1 MRFYLTFLVTFCCI
15 FITLGT
21 TQEPAPAP
29 VRTPEQE
36 AALQTQKMQKELNL
50 NNDQLQSIYEINL
63 KHARERQ
70 VSNSRSK
77 ALERSRNK
85 NSEIR
90 QVLTPDQYNRLQDRR
105 YERYP
110 VDGSIYNRTTT
121 PQQQRTQPAN
131 ERRGETVTPRVN
143 SENLQNRTQSV
154 RQQYPNTNTRTVV
167 PSSGRNI
174 QVNPTVRNNNQA
186 QSREN
191 TTTRPPSN
199 SSGSNNRS
207 QRR

>member
-1 MRFYLTFLVTFCCI
+1 MRFYLTFLLLFSCI

-77 ALERSRNK
+77 ALERSKNK

-110 VDGSIYNRTTT
+110 VDGSINNRTTT
-121 PQQQRTQPAN
+121 PQQQRTQPSN
-131 ERRGETVTPRVN
+131 ERRSETVTPRVN
-143 SENLQNRTQSV
+143 RDNLQDRTPSV
-154 RQQYPNTNTRTVV
+154 RQYPNTNTRTVV
-167 PSSGRNI
+167 PSSGRSTQI
-174 QVNPTVRNNNQA
+174 NPSVRSNNPVPA
-186 QSREN
+186 RES
-191 TTTRPPSN
+191 TTTRSPSG
-199 SSGSNNRS
+199 SSGNNDRP

>member
-1 MRFYLTFLVTFCCI
+1 MKFYLPLLVLISCI
-15 FITLGT
+15 QFSLGN

-50 NNDQLQSIYEINL
+50 NKEQLQSIYDINL

-85 NSEIR
+85 NSEIK
-90 QVLTPDQYNRLQDRR
+90 QVLTPDQYNRLQDKR
-105 YERYP
+105 YERQP
-110 VDGSIYNRTTT
+110 AGGNFNSQPSI
-121 PQQQRTQPAN
+121 PQQKRTQPVT
-131 ERRGETVTPRVN
+131 ERRSTPDR
-143 SENLQNRTQSV
+143 
-154 RQQYPNTNTRTVV
+154 RTVPDYRTV
-167 PSSGRNI
+167 APSTNRNT
-174 QVNPTVRNNNQA
+174 QVNPSSRN
-186 QSREN
+186 SRPMEPNRPVN
-191 TTTRPPSN
+191 TGRPSTSN
-199 SSGSNNRS
+199 SGSSDRT